1 MERGEEGVDLP
12 RKSLLVEQGGVV
24 GFGRR
29 LLAILVVGQRHGVHF
44 TREGVAFDILPDVAG
59 ELVAADGPYRIH
71 HGGIVQQRQADGD
84 ALPELFPAAHGLRIG
99 LDDFRR
105 ALRADEIRENADAE
119 VPDGGGR
126 PQCVAQGR
134 IGEDLEQKVY
144 VAGGTGHCPHGI
156 EACGSGVDPGDIAL
170 PLCGTDAVQ
179 AAPARREPD
188 GAAGVRAD
196 PPGAVTGCDGRRGP
210 A

>member
-1 MERGEEGVDLP
+1 MTSGEPFARTSSGKTP
-12 RKSLLVEQGGVV
+12 M
-24 GFGRR
+24 
-29 LLAILVVGQRHGVHF
+29 
-44 TREGVAFDILPDVAG
+44 P
-59 ELVAADGPYRIH
+59 
-71 HGGIVQQRQADGD
+71 
-84 ALPELFPAAHGLRIG
+84 
-99 LDDFRR
+99 
-105 ALRADEIRENADAE
+105 E

-144 VAGGTGHCPHGI
+144 VPGGTGHCPHGI

-170 PLCGTDAVQ
+170 PLCGADAVQ

-188 GAAGVRAD
+188 GAAGVRAE
-196 PPGAVTGCDGRRGP
+196 PPGAIAGCDGRRGP